1 VYSSAARR
9 SETMGLSPS
18 KPSWQRSTME
28 SEGPR
33 KVSIEGRLVARKN
46 EKFKPIQFWQA
57 TYMSGSG
64 FWLTMGADYADNVSD
79 SITNE
84 QNAVGLIS
92 ALLLTINSAYLMGV
106 SSDMFM
112 TSHGWP
118 GEGIDGDNNLLEP
131 AVAYKAA
138 FDVAFNCQ
146 LIAFVFTLLSTLN
159 SIFVLLVNAQMTGPT
174 ESTMLLGRMGLKL
187 SFGFFYFGVGLI
199 TTGVSL
205 IIHIFTLC
213 TWMWSSII
221 ALGFILL
228 VPVTLWLLKSLFPLV
243 YNMYAIKAASYN
255 NSPTHLTGDQIERY
269 VGELIEKVGVYQLT
283 ESLAVEYLT
292 ERFRKEDSEVP
303 VTFTI
308 ITQKS
313 VSKLVEAIQDE
324 VVSNAVDNSALVQ
337 KAKEGSLCLQPG
349 GFYESETPS
358 KAKSKLLPMGIEQ
371 GPVNE

>member
-1 VYSSAARR
+1 
-9 SETMGLSPS
+9 
-18 KPSWQRSTME
+18 
-28 SEGPR
+28 
-33 KVSIEGRLVARKN
+33 
-46 EKFKPIQFWQA
+46 
-57 TYMSGSG
+57 
-64 FWLTMGADYADNVSD
+64 
-79 SITNE
+79 
-84 QNAVGLIS
+84 
-92 ALLLTINSAYLMGV
+92 
-106 SSDMFM
+106 MFM